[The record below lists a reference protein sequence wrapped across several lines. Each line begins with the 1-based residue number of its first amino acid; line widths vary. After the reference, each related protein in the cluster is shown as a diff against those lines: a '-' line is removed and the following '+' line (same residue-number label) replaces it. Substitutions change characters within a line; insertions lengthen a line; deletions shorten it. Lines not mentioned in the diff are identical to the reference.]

1 MVQEVVGRPHQ
12 AKQEQH
18 PWYKPENFANMR
30 RLNWL
35 APVFEGLIDRH
46 GTAPDERSAMEYAVF
61 SKMIDHRNAVKRG
74 KISDEDQSRLAA
86 KINTY
91 AERVRVKRSAS

>member
-1 MVQEVVGRPHQ
+1 
-12 AKQEQH
+12 
-18 PWYKPENFANMR
+18 MR

-35 APVFEGLIDRH
+35 APVFEGLIDRN
-46 GTAPDERSAMEYAVF
+46 GTASDERSAMEYAVF

-74 KISDEDQSRLAA
+74 KVGDEDQSRLAA

-91 AERVRVKRSAS
+91 TERVRVKRSAS